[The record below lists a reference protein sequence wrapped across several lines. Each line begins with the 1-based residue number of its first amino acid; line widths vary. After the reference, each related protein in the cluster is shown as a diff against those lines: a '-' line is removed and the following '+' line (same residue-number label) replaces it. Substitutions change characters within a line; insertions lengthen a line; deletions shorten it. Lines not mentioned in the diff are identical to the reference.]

1 MNKKI
6 PTKQQLGDSLK
17 QILKVSSVLR
27 MLNHIQKELYVCEEL
42 REITDVRITKLKS
55 EEVRLKQQYYAGSI
69 KQLNVKFNSL
79 LEVV

>member
-17 QILKVSSVLR
+17 QI
-27 MLNHIQKELYVCEEL
+27 QKEIYVCEEL
-42 REITDVRITKLKS
+42 REITEVRITKLKS